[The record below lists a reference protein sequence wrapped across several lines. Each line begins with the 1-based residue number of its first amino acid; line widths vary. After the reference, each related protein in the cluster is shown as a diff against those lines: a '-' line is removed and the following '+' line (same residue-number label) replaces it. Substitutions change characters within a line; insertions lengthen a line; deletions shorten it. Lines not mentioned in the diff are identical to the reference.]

1 MINIKNSERGKGLE
15 KKLLIQLTIYKKGS
29 DKIMNMYQKRKVRQE
44 KRENNNEEKNRQIAP
59 ISWDSATNR
68 QLPENIDNI
77 KF

>member
-1 MINIKNSERGKGLE
+1 
-15 KKLLIQLTIYKKGS
+15 
-29 DKIMNMYQKRKVRQE
+29 MNMYQKRKVRQE

>member
-15 KKLLIQLTIYKKGS
+15 KKLLIQLSIYKKGS

-59 ISWDSATNR
+59 ISWYKPNYGK
-68 QLPENIDNI
+68 LPM
-77 KF
+77 KSYK